1 MSEEESFVILGSSPL
16 PSLCADGIGALHN
29 DKEITESGEEC
40 KVAPRVEPAS
50 LTQLSI
56 SSIQPKSN
64 ENSLQTSLDKNVQ
77 TKETN
82 GTGSAPKSLATSF
95 ILGEINSSV
104 LKTSVYSQFPS
115 LTSMEACAEDVVKL
129 QNLITEHDA
138 LKKTLLKVNSTME
151 NYYKISQERYKEAAA
166 RELRYQEQAQS
177 LNEQIAQLRK
187 ENQQLKDE
195 VASTRTAVQSIEE
208 ITQKETQELRQT
220 LSEKISLIQNMRV
233 EIEKLQQHHMP
244 SYDFVEEIKI
254 EEKSDAKKIQEN
266 SSSDESNKQA
276 LKIKELEREMS
287 KLMAENIETLDMKK
301 VYIDEINCLK
311 VNLTCAEELV
321 VKMQRDIQELKIND
335 AQQQEQIV
343 HLQTQNDIYRRDFEM
358 ERADREKNA
367 GEKEQY
373 LMDLRDLQRRNQK
386 LIEDMAQMHKNNS
399 PPVGLSSASSSSP
412 STSSG
417 SSSRNSLRDN
427 QRPVRVLDP
436 TGAAAQTSSY
446 SLRCP
451 ICSKS
456 FTALSVLQSHV
467 NDCLDQH

>member
-16 PSLCADGIGALHN
+16 PSLCADGIGLIDDALHN
-29 DKEITESGEEC
+29 DKKIADIGEEN
-40 KVAPRVEPAS
+40 KEASQVESAS
-50 LTQLSI
+50 LTQL
-56 SSIQPKSN
+56 N
-64 ENSLQTSLDKNVQ
+64 KNV
-77 TKETN
+77 KTN
-82 GTGSAPKSLATSF
+82 GSNGTNGHAPKSLATSF

-104 LKTSVYSQFPS
+104 LKTSVYSQFPT
-115 LTSMEACAEDVVKL
+115 LTSLESCAEDVVKL

-138 LKKTLLKVNSTME
+138 LKKTLLKVNATME
-151 NYYKISQERYKEAAA
+151 EYYKISQERYKESAA
-166 RELRYQEQAQS
+166 RELRYQEQAKS
-177 LNEQIAQLRK
+177 LNEQIEQLRQ

-208 ITQKETQELRQT
+208 LTQKETQELRQT

-233 EIEKLQQHHMP
+233 EIEKLSQQQM
-244 SYDFVEEIKI
+244 
-254 EEKSDAKKIQEN
+254 KKI
-266 SSSDESNKQA
+266 
-276 LKIKELEREMS
+276 
-287 KLMAENIETLDMKK
+287 
-301 VYIDEINCLK
+301 YIDEINCLK

-321 VKMQRDIQELKIND
+321 GRMQRDIQELKTND
-335 AQQQEQIV
+335 AQQREQIAY
-343 HLQTQNDIYRRDFEM
+343 LQTQNDIYRRDFEM

-399 PPVGLSSASSSSP
+399 PSVGLSSAS
-412 STSSG
+412 TSLG
-417 SSSRNSLRDN
+417 SSSSNSLRDN
-427 QRPVRVLDP
+427 QRPVLDP

-446 SLRCP
+446 NLRCP

-456 FTALSVLQSHV
+456 FNSLSVLQSHV

>member
-16 PSLCADGIGALHN
+16 PSLCADGIGLIDDALHN
-29 DKEITESGEEC
+29 DKKIADIGEEN
-40 KVAPRVEPAS
+40 KEASQVESAS
-50 LTQLSI
+50 LTQLSV

-64 ENSLQTSLDKNVQ
+64 ENSLQTSLDKNV
-77 TKETN
+77 KTN
-82 GTGSAPKSLATSF
+82 GSNGTNGHAPKSLATSF

-104 LKTSVYSQFPS
+104 LKTSVYSQFPT
-115 LTSMEACAEDVVKL
+115 LTSLESCAEDVVKL

-138 LKKTLLKVNSTME
+138 LKKTLLKVNATME
-151 NYYKISQERYKEAAA
+151 EYYKISQERYKESAA
-166 RELRYQEQAQS
+166 RELRYQEQAKS
-177 LNEQIAQLRK
+177 LNEQIEQLRQ

-208 ITQKETQELRQT
+208 LTQKETQELRQT

-233 EIEKLQQHHMP
+233 EIEKLSQQQMP
-244 SYDFVEEIKI
+244 SYDFIQEIKK
-254 EEKSDAKKIQEN
+254 EEKTDAKKIQEN
-266 SSSDESNKQA
+266 SSCDECHKQA
-276 LKIKELEREMS
+276 VKIKELEREMS
-287 KLMAENIETLDMKK
+287 KLMAENIETMEMKK
-301 VYIDEINCLK
+301 IYIDEINCLK

-321 VKMQRDIQELKIND
+321 GRMQRDIQELKTND
-335 AQQQEQIV
+335 AQQREQIAY
-343 HLQTQNDIYRRDFEM
+343 LQTQNDIYRRDFEM

-399 PPVGLSSASSSSP
+399 PSVGLSSAS
-412 STSSG
+412 TSLG
-417 SSSRNSLRDN
+417 SSSSNSLRDN

-446 SLRCP
+446 NLRCP

-456 FTALSVLQSHV
+456 FNSLSVLQSHV